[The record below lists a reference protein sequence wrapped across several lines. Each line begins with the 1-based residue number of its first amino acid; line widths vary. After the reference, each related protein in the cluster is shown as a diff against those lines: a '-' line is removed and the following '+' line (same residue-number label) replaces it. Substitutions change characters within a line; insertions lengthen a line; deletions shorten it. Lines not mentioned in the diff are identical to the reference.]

1 MQLVMPNSSAA
12 VGRLSPQGWHAW
24 ARRALG
30 AVMALAAVLC
40 GAPAW
45 AQAGTTA
52 TPAPIRLRIVG
63 GLASLNQFT
72 RQEEP
77 FWTRTLPALTSG
89 KVQAEIVGFDR
100 AGIRGQDML
109 RLLQQGVVPF
119 GTALLSLSLTQ
130 DAIVAAPDLAG
141 LNPDMATL
149 RRTVAASRPLLT
161 TQLRERFGLEL
172 LAVYAYPAQ
181 VVFCRQ
187 AIASLGDLAK
197 RRVRVS
203 SVTQA
208 DLVEALGGTAV
219 FVPFAEML
227 PQMRAGTLDC
237 AITGTMSGNTI
248 GLHEVTSHLHPLAIN
263 WGVSLFMANRTAW
276 AALPADLRQLLN
288 QQLPLLEQA
297 IWADADRETGEGI
310 ACNTGMAGCTSGQ
323 KGHMTLV
330 RPSAADA
337 QRLRDLLAN
346 TVLPRWVAR
355 CGPRCAD
362 AWNDTIAP
370 TTGVRAVP

>member
-1 MQLVMPNSSAA
+1 MQPGPSIPLAA
-12 VGRLSPQGWHAW
+12 AFRPHPSGWRTLA
-24 ARRALG
+24 ALL
-30 AVMALAAVLC
+30 ALAASLC
-40 GAPAW
+40 GPSAW
-45 AQAGTTA
+45 AQASA
-52 TPAPIRLRIVG
+52 AAAPIRLRIVG
-63 GLASLNQFT
+63 GLGSSNQFT

-77 FWTRTLPALTSG
+77 FWTRTLPALTGG
-89 KVQAEIVGFDR
+89 KVQAEIVAFDR

-141 LNPDMATL
+141 VNPDMATL
-149 RRTVAASRPLLT
+149 RRNVAAYRPVLAN
-161 TQLRERFGLEL
+161 QLRERHGLEL

-181 VVFCRQ
+181 VVFCKQ
-187 AIASLGDLAK
+187 ALASLADLAK

-237 AITGTMSGNTI
+237 AITGTMSGNTM
-248 GLHEVTSHLHPLAIN
+248 GLHEVTTHLHPLAIN
-263 WGVSLFMANRTAW
+263 WGVSLFVANRAAW

-310 ACNTGMAGCTSGQ
+310 ACNTGAATCINGQ

-330 RPSAADA
+330 KPTAADA
-337 QRLRDLLAN
+337 QRLRDLLAG

-355 CGPRCAD
+355 CGARCAD
-362 AWNDTIAP
+362 AWNDTLAP
-370 TTGVRAVP
+370 TVGVRATR

>member
-1 MQLVMPNSSAA
+1 M
-12 VGRLSPQGWHAW
+12 R
-24 ARRALG
+24 G
-30 AVMALAAVLC
+30 AIVALATVLC
-40 GAPAW
+40 GTAAW
-45 AQAGTTA
+45 AQAAG
-52 TPAPIRLRIVG
+52 TPAPLRLRIVG

-77 FWTRTLPALTSG
+77 FWTRTLPALTGG

-130 DAIVAAPDLAG
+130 DALVAAPDLAG

-149 RRTVAASRPLLT
+149 RRTIAAYRPTLSA
-161 TQLRERFGLEL
+161 QLRERYGLDL

-181 VVFCRQ
+181 VVFCKQ
-187 AIASLGDLAK
+187 ALQSLAELAK

-237 AITGTMSGNTI
+237 AITGTMSGNTV

-263 WGVSLFMANRTAW
+263 WGVSLFLANRAAW
-276 AALPADLRQLLN
+276 AALPADLRQLLS

-310 ACNTGMAGCTSGQ
+310 ACNTGMAGCSSGQ
-323 KGHMTLV
+323 KGRMTLV

-337 QRLRDLLAN
+337 QRLRDLLASN
-346 TVLPRWVAR
+346 LLPRWVAR
-355 CGPRCAD
+355 CGHRCVD
-362 AWNDTIAP
+362 AWNDTLAP
-370 TTGVRAVP
+370 IVGVRASN

>member
-1 MQLVMPNSSAA
+1 MMQPGAPTPSAA
-12 VGRLSPQGWHAW
+12 AGQPARAGWRARG
-24 ARRALG
+24 RRALAG
-30 AVMALAAVLC
+30 ALVLAAAGP
-40 GAPAW
+40 GAAAW
-45 AQAGTTA
+45 AQGNTA
-52 TPAPIRLRIVG
+52 PAPLRLRVVG
-63 GLASLNQFT
+63 GLATLNQFT

-77 FWTRTLPALTSG
+77 FWTRTLPALTGG

-130 DAIVAAPDLAG
+130 DGLVAAPDLAG

-149 RRTVAASRPLLT
+149 RRTVAAYRPTLAA
-161 TQLRERFGLEL
+161 QLRERHGVEL

-181 VVFCRQ
+181 VVFCKQ
-187 AIASLGDLAK
+187 AFASLADLAK

-203 SVTQA
+203 SVNQA
-208 DLVEALGGTAV
+208 DLIEALGGTAV

-237 AITGTMSGNTI
+237 AITGTMSGNTV

-263 WGVSLFMANRTAW
+263 WGVSLFMANRNAW
-276 AALPADLRQLLN
+276 AALPAELRQLLN

-297 IWADADRETGEGI
+297 IWADADRETGEGV
-310 ACNTGMAGCTSGQ
+310 ACNTGAAGCTHGH
-323 KGHMTLV
+323 KGRMALV
-330 RPSAADA
+330 KPSAADA
-337 QRLRDLLAN
+337 QRLRELLSS

-355 CGPRCAD
+355 CGPRCAE
-362 AWNDTIAP
+362 AWNDALAP
-370 TTGVRAVP
+370 TVGVRAMP

>member
-1 MQLVMPNSSAA
+1 MPPVLSISPAA
-12 VGRLSPQGWHAW
+12 AD
-24 ARRALG
+24 RRAPLRRG
-30 AVMALAAVLC
+30 AWGRCVRGAIVALVTVLC
-40 GAPAW
+40 GTAAW
-45 AQAGTTA
+45 AQAAG
-52 TPAPIRLRIVG
+52 TPAPLRLRIVG

-77 FWTRTLPALTSG
+77 FWTRTLPALTGG

-130 DAIVAAPDLAG
+130 DALVAAPDLAG

-149 RRTVAASRPLLT
+149 RRTVAAYRPTLSA
-161 TQLRERFGLEL
+161 QLRERYGLDL

-181 VVFCRQ
+181 VVFCKQ
-187 AIASLGDLAK
+187 ALQSLADLAK

-237 AITGTMSGNTI
+237 AITGTMSGNTV

-263 WGVSLFMANRTAW
+263 WGVSLFLANRAAW
-276 AALPADLRQLLN
+276 AALPADLRQLLS

-297 IWADADRETGEGI
+297 IWADAERETGEGI
-310 ACNTGMAGCTSGQ
+310 ACSTGMAGCISGQ

-337 QRLRDLLAN
+337 QRLRDLLASN
-346 TVLPRWVAR
+346 LLPRWVAR
-355 CGPRCAD
+355 CGHRCVD
-362 AWNDTIAP
+362 AWNDTLAP
-370 TTGVRAVP
+370 IVGVRASN